1 MKAFVGAL
9 TVAAA
14 VAIVPA
20 AHAETPAST
29 LVMAMNI
36 DDIISLDP
44 AETFELTGGEVNAN
58 VYDRITVYEPGE
70 VALSGGVAESWDIA
84 DDGHTII
91 LHLRPGQAFHS
102 GNPVTAADVVFSLS
116 RVIN

>member
-1 MKAFVGAL
+1 MNRLLGAL
-9 TVAAA
+9 AGA
-14 VAIVPA
+14 VTALGAISA

-44 AETFELTGGEVNAN
+44 AETFELVGGEVNAN
-58 VYDRITVYEPGE
+58 IYDRITVYEPGQT
-70 VALSGGVAESWDIA
+70 ALSGGVAENWEIG

-91 LHLRPGQAFHS
+91 LHCAPARPSIRAI
-102 GNPVTAADVVFSLS
+102 P
-116 RVIN
+116 